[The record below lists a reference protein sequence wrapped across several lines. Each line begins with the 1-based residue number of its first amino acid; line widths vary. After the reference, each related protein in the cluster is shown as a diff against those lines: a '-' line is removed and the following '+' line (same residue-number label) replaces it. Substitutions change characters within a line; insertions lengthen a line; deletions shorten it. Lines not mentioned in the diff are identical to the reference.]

1 MKTAL
6 IAAGLSVALFGC
18 DLEQPRKDYGSST
31 VKVIVGDRGHGS
43 GVYIGSGLVVTA
55 AHVVANLKDNKIT
68 IKTESGNLLKE
79 AELLWVNTARD
90 IAVIKPKGTIG
101 LKAAKLN
108 CGTPALGDNIMARG
122 NPGPMEFFTS
132 WGHVSGPMRENGKW
146 LESVSTDMTIVMGM
160 SGGPVFNDAGEVAG
174 IVVGA
179 LTAPMG
185 FGVSLTGVGLI
196 VPGSTICQLL
206 GRG

>member
-6 IAAGLSVALFGC
+6 IAAALSAALFGC
-18 DLEQPRKDYGSST
+18 TDEPAKDYSSST

-43 GVYIGSGLVVTA
+43 GVYIGPGLIVTA

-79 AELLWVNTARD
+79 AELLWVNAARD
-90 IAVIKPKGTIG
+90 VAVIKPKGTIG
-101 LKAAKLN
+101 LKAANLS
-108 CGTPALGDNIMARG
+108 CGTPAFGDNIMARG
-122 NPGPMEFFTS
+122 NPGPVEFFTS
-132 WGHVSGPMRENGKW
+132 WGHVSGTLRENGKW

-160 SGGPVFNDAGEVAG
+160 SGGPVFNEAGEVAG

-206 GRG
+206 GR